1 MKKLFLIFSAVAL
14 LALNSCVGGNG
25 DNKEKKVDTVVANA
39 VDNVEASGVFAD
51 GDGYKVKDNAFFPE
65 SLPMVVDFSATWC
78 PPCQTY
84 KPIFEAVKAKYKDRV
99 IFLSVD
105 VDEYPKIANTYKVQS
120 IPCTVFIL
128 PGGGEMGR
136 EIGSIPQNELEA
148 YINQLIAQVA
158 GEDLSI

>member
-25 DNKEKKVDTVVANA
+25 NNEEKKVDTVVASA
-39 VDNVEASGVFAD
+39 VETIESTDVVTD
-51 GDGYKVKDNAFFPE
+51 GDGYKIKDNAFFPE

-78 PPCQTY
+78 PPCQKY
-84 KPIFEAVKAKYKDRV
+84 KPIFEAVKALYKDKV

-105 VDEYPKIANTYKVQS
+105 VDKNPGLASSYKASQ
-120 IPCTVFIL
+120 IPTTVFLL
-128 PGGGEMGR
+128 PGGGELGR
-136 EIGSIPQNELEA
+136 QVGLLSQDELEA
-148 YINQLIAQVA
+148 YVNQLIAQVA